1 MKIIHSIF
9 CLTITLLFASCGDST
24 PSKSTESTKVTTP
37 VSVLTIS
44 SAPISESVSFN
55 AISSYQRKNSIRSNI
70 GGYVIKS
77 YVNQGDRVKS
87 GQLLYTIRTKEG
99 EALSQ
104 ISLTDASLSFKGEQ
118 KILAPSAGVIL
129 EANKHTNDYVSDGDQ
144 LCNLAEL
151 NSFVFSLNVPF
162 EQNKL
167 VAIGKKCSVILSDST
182 ILVGTITG
190 RLATID
196 PISQTQTYLVKTGVK
211 SILPENLAVVVQIT
225 TNTKSNAQVLDKSCV
240 LSDETMEKY
249 WVMRLMNDS
258 VAIKTPV
265 QIGLKS
271 GRTVEILSPQFKANE
286 QIISKGQYGL
296 PDTAFVTIT
305 QH

>member
-9 CLTITLLFASCGDST
+9 GLSIIALVYSCGVST
-24 PSKSTESTKVTTP
+24 PSKSIESTKVTTP

-55 AISSYQRKNSIRSNI
+55 AVSSYQRKNSIRSNI

-77 YVNQGDRVKS
+77 FVNQGDRVKV

-99 EALSQ
+99 VALSQ
-104 ISLTDASLSFKGEQ
+104 ISLSDSSLSFKGEL
-118 KILAPSAGVIL
+118 KILAPTSGVVL
-129 EANKHTNDYVSDGDQ
+129 EVNKHANDYVSDGEQ
-144 LCNLAEL
+144 LCNLADL

-167 VAIGKKCSVILSDST
+167 VTIGKKCSVLLSDST
-182 ILVGTITG
+182 TLEGSIAGK
-190 RLATID
+190 LATID
-196 PISQTQTYLVKTGVK
+196 PVSQTQTYIVKASRK
-211 SILPENLAVVVQIT
+211 AILPENLAVVVQIV
-225 TNTKSNAQVLDKSCV
+225 TNTKSNAQVIDKSCI

-249 WVMRLMNDS
+249 WIMRLLNDS
-258 VAIKTPV
+258 IAIRIPV
-265 QIGLKS
+265 QLGLKS
-271 GRTVEILSPQFKANE
+271 GRNVEIISPQFKLNE